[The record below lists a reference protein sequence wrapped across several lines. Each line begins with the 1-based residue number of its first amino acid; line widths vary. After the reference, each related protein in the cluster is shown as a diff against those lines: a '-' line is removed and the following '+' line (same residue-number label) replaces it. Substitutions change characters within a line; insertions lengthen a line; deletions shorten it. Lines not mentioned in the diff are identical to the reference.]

1 MTGWLCCDPF
11 IVLHRAIARSS
22 YAITLERSRLHLTH
36 RLMASGGDSDG
47 EQGRQLLSQTLEMAG
62 KGNDLAALEQRRSG
76 DRGFTQ
82 SRNEEEVERNLKG
95 NASLASGNEL
105 LILSSE
111 ERAFHSQRCLCCVGR
126 SLGLTGLELRVLVDT
141 TFQQPHRL

>member
-1 MTGWLCCDPF
+1 MTGWPCCDPL

-22 YAITLERSRLHLTH
+22 YAVALERSSLPFTCRF
-36 RLMASGGDSDG
+36 MASGGDSDG

-76 DRGFTQ
+76 DRRFTQ
-82 SRNEEEVERNLKG
+82 SRNEEEIERNLKG

-111 ERAFHSQRCLCCVGR
+111 VGAFRSQRCLWCVGR
-126 SLGLTGLELRVLVDT
+126 SLGLTGLELRDRKSVV
-141 TFQQPHRL
+141 